1 MSVVGPRPHAVSS
14 TAEDQLF
21 WDIDNRYWHRHACRP
36 GLTGLAQIQG
46 FRGATGCV
54 KDLIDRVEADLKYLQ
69 SWSFGNDIRIV
80 FQTFKVIV
88 HTNTY

>member
-1 MSVVGPRPHAVSS
+1 
-14 TAEDQLF
+14 
-21 WDIDNRYWHRHACRP
+21 
-36 GLTGLAQIQG
+36 
-46 FRGATGCV
+46 V